1 MLKTLG
7 AHAKAS
13 LPCSLLPLH
22 RSLLFSLIF
31 AKEQLSLALLA
42 PPVAPSLSIPTTI
55 VKGQNTLASHN
66 ALASL
71 VKGELLLLGLTNP
84 TMVWIVIAQKSFS

>member
-1 MLKTLG
+1 M
-7 AHAKAS
+7 
-13 LPCSLLPLH
+13 
-22 RSLLFSLIF
+22 
-31 AKEQLSLALLA
+31 LA